1 MLSSAMKNMPNMPN
15 IHQNFNNLN
24 NLNNLNNMNSLSNN
38 MNNMNNMKNYP
49 YNNNFGQQGG
59 NPLSSSLMPPPQFY
73 PVNMYGQQNPQQ
85 PQNYN
90 QNYDKKETS
99 LNNVSNKPNLQ
110 NIKGT
115 SI

>member
-1 MLSSAMKNMPNMPN
+1 MKNMPNMPN
-15 IHQNFNNLN
+15 INQNLN
-24 NLNNLNNMNSLSNN
+24 NLTNINSLSNN

-49 YNNNFGQQGG
+49 YNNNFGQHGG

-73 PVNMYGQQNPQQ
+73 PVNMYGQQNHQKPQH
-85 PQNYN
+85 YN